1 MFDNPAFERLSI
13 SVSPTGDPWRDGA
26 TIQRALDA
34 AGTCGGG
41 TVRLKAGTYV
51 LPGPVMLRSDVAL
64 VGADGATLRRPDAP
78 AVSELAVDADTGEFR
93 ITPADASAFCPGM
106 AVVLHDRQSG
116 WSPGFFPSIVA
127 AVQDGTLLLTDM
139 LPHHRAAAD
148 GARVASYYPLVLG
161 MRAAR
166 ARVENLTLDNGVD
179 DRGALAG
186 TRTAALYLYHSPHCT
201 VRGVRACNALGD
213 GICVGKASVGAVIEE
228 CEAFDNTNYGIHPG
242 SHSAHCAVRR
252 CHIHHNGSDGLY
264 VCWGIHHSTFEEN
277 DIHNN
282 GHLEW
287 RSGLSI
293 GHKDTDNL
301 IARNHVHHNIKH
313 GISFRRKTE
322 ANGAHRNV
330 LRENVIEDNGLSPD
344 QAFEGATGLPVGEIK
359 GCGIYVSGVTHDLT
373 LERNVIRETRSGDE
387 RLQRRAVYLAPG
399 VHRVRMAGNV
409 MEGHLEGPVVDES
422 GSGDHELQDI

>member
-1 MFDNPAFERLSI
+1 VFDNPAFERLSI

-301 IARNHVHHNIKH
+301 IARNRIYENCKY
-313 GISFRRKTE
+313 GICVRRKTE
-322 ANGAHRNV
+322 ANGAHRCTY
-330 LRENVIEDNGLSPD
+330 RENVIENNGADPATIPGSLSW
-344 QAFEGATGLPVGEIK
+344 LPQWERIS
-359 GCGIYVSGVTHDLT
+359 CGVSVLGVTHDLAF
-373 LERNVIRETRSGDE
+373 ERNVIRETRPAGQDW
-387 RLQRRAVYLAPG
+387 QRHAFYLGPG
-399 VHRVRMAGNV
+399 VSRVKMIDNDISRHPDG
-409 MEGHLEGPVVDES
+409 EILDES
-422 GSGDHELQDI
+422 HASVEA